1 MNAPVKVRFV
11 VLQGELDEVTAA
23 RIRAAIS
30 EPDTTVIHAV
40 PTVSQIIDR
49 VSYETG
55 VSREAMIGRTH
66 SKGAVRARFAAIWL
80 AYRWAGKTTGQITPA
95 FDDRDHATIGY
106 AVAKAQAMRQRDP
119 SFLALCDM
127 VVAHF
132 TGSVL

>member
-1 MNAPVKVRFV
+1 MNAPAKVRFV

-30 EPDTTVIHAV
+30 APETTVIHAV
-40 PTVSQIIDR
+40 PTISEIIDR

-66 SKGAVRARFAAIWL
+66 WKGAVRARFAAMWL
-80 AYRWAGKTTGQITPA
+80 ARRWAGKTSGQIEAA
-95 FDDRDHATIGY
+95 FDGRDHATIGY
-106 AVAKAQAMRQRDP
+106 GVAKAQAMRQRDP

-132 TGSVL
+132 TGGAL